1 MEQIHS
7 RQIQIPNFLYFETA
21 GKNDC
26 LPHVIDFQ
34 VSFSCI
40 VGIIYIT
47 NIELLLWNMLLNE
60 FACTFN
66 AGILMNNLLYRGY
79 YTLNVSIFNASPK

>member
-21 GKNDC
+21 GKNDS
-26 LPHVIDFQ
+26 LPHVIDLQ
-34 VSFSCI
+34 VSFSCT

-66 AGILMNNLLYRGY
+66 TGILMNNLLYRGY
-79 YTLNVSIFNASPK
+79 YTLNVSICNASPK